1 MDADRHGLA
10 RPQRLTC
17 KAIFATEN
25 DRMENGLHDP
35 QDRANLS
42 PLDARKLFRSG
53 AFTGPTS
60 GISMGHVQ
68 ANIVILPYEPASQFV
83 RFCVRNSRCCPLIGV
98 SEAGGIGLDALGADI
113 DMRSDLPK
121 YRIYRHGK
129 LDREAQDI
137 SQYWRDD
144 FVIFAIGCSFS
155 FEEGMLS
162 AGLPVR
168 HIETGSIVPMYR
180 TNLPTEPAGAFGG
193 PYVVSMRPL
202 PPADVERAVEV
213 TSRFPYAHGAPVH
226 WGNPSEI
233 GITDLACPERRTSAV
248 LDPQTGQFVLTQRQD
263 QDHLTRSSS
272 VCPMVYLYPVPLRV
286 TVAGRDS
293 SGQANLFHVCFT
305 SQQCDRTAAAFDL
318 EEHIT
323 LPGQDLEATILP
335 FVPPHDRFGLGREP
349 EVAAYLQ
356 QVDVVEIEV
365 RAETH

>member
-233 GITDLACPERRTSAV
+233 GITDLACPDFGDPPQMTSGEVPVFWACGVTPQVAV
-248 LDPQTGQFVLTQRQD
+248 EQAKPEIAITHAPGSMLITDLP
-263 QDHLTRSSS
+263 S
-272 VCPMVYLYPVPLRV
+272 
-286 TVAGRDS
+286 DS
-293 SGQANLFHVCFT
+293 PPALIS
-305 SQQCDRTAAAFDL
+305 DK
-318 EEHIT
+318 EIT
-323 LPGQDLEATILP
+323 LRPLP
-335 FVPPHDRFGLGREP
+335 
-349 EVAAYLQ
+349 A
-356 QVDVVEIEV
+356 
-365 RAETH
+365 